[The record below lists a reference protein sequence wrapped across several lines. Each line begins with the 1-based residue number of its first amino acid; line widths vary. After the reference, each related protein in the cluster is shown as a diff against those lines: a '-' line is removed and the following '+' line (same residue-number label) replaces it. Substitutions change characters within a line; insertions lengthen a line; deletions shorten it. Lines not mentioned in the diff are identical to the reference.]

1 MAKEIIIDERRDFKG
16 VWIPKRLYMCK
27 ELNANHKFVLLEI
40 YSLSKNGECYASNNH
55 FANFV
60 GLSSSSID
68 KIMAKLKELDLIK
81 TVVIRNQETQQVE
94 KRIISLT
101 KNFFDK
107 YINESAKSEE
117 NPVNMPNRN
126 FLNQGGGKKYE
137 ENNNNYIN
145 TFNYSST
152 ELKVCD
158 FDREILAKAESIT
171 DEDCLINAIAYYL
184 KKYRQTKGENHPDIL
199 INNLMEF
206 VNNIEYL
213 FDGAYDELREDD
225 GLIKIIDRH
234 FNYKYKQKIDYKF
247 QHFASR
253 YILEYHA
260 RYFGYI
266 DGYKD

>member
-1 MAKEIIIDERRDFKG
+1 MAKITVCKKSDFTVLDNGIFRNKRLSLKARGLLVTMLSLPEEWNYTVEGLSVILKEGQSCIKG
-16 VWIPKRLYMCK
+16 V
-27 ELNANHKFVLLEI
+27 
-40 YSLSKNGECYASNNH
+40 
-55 FANFV
+55 
-60 GLSSSSID
+60 
-68 KIMAKLKELDLIK
+68 LKELEDSGYLVRK
-81 TVVIRNQETQQVE
+81 QTR
-94 KRIISLT
+94 
-101 KNFFDK
+101 
-107 YINESAKSEE
+107 EE
-117 NPVNMPNRN
+117 NGYLGKMEYIVYEKPINKGFEPSVENPLADNPTAEN
-126 FLNQGGGKKYE
+126 SIQLNKKE
-137 ENNNNYIN
+137 LSKDIIKH
-145 TFNYSST
+145 YSST
-152 ELKVCD
+152 ELKVRD
-158 FDREILAKAESIT
+158 FDRDILAKAESVT
-171 DEDCLINAIAYYL
+171 DEECLINAIAYYL
-184 KKYRQTKGENHPDIL
+184 KRYRQTKGENHPDIL

>member
-1 MAKEIIIDERRDFKG
+1 M
-16 VWIPKRLYMCK
+16 
-27 ELNANHKFVLLEI
+27 
-40 YSLSKNGECYASNNH
+40 S
-55 FANFV
+55 
-60 GLSSSSID
+60 
-68 KIMAKLKELDLIK
+68 
-81 TVVIRNQETQQVE
+81 VIRVH
-94 KRIISLT
+94 KT
-101 KNFFDK
+101 KNFTVMSNTHLRDK
-107 YINESAKSEE
+107 NLSLKAKGLLSVMLSLPDDWSYSISGLCSICKESETAIKSALSELKTSGYVVVSREE
-117 NPVNMPNRN
+117 PSKEN
-126 FLNQGGGKKYE
+126 GGRIRYSYDVYE
-137 ENNNNYIN
+137 EPKNEIQEGKIQGVENLGVEFQQVDSVALLNTSIIN
-145 TFNYSST
+145 TKNKNYSST

-158 FDREILAKAESIT
+158 FDRDILTRAESIT

-206 VNNIEYL
+206 VSNIEYL
-213 FDGAYDELREDD
+213 FDGAYEELREDD

-234 FNYKYKQKIDYKF
+234 FNYKYKQKTDYKF